1 MNNIRS
7 ILNKNRKMSLALT
20 GLIFALIFVTIILFI
35 VEIQN
40 KVEEGRYIGK
50 ELTPVNTITVS
61 GEGEIYA
68 KPDLSLIDLMVKTE
82 AKTVAAA
89 MELNSQK
96 MNKVIEAVKAMEVVE
111 GDLQTKTFNIY
122 PRYEWQKSELSIFP
136 EGKRVLVGY
145 EVQQELAVKIRNLT
159 KIGSIIQGATEAGAN
174 QIGDLQLLVDKEETF
189 KAQAREEAIQQA
201 KEKAQSLASQ
211 LGVRL
216 GQIIN
221 FQEQAATPYFM
232 SRLYGATPALK
243 ESADVTIPEIEVGE
257 NKIRVEVGI
266 TYELL

>member
-1 MNNIRS
+1 MNNIKS

-20 GLIFALIFVTIILFI
+20 SLIFVLIFVTIVLFI

-50 ELTPVNTITVS
+50 ELIPVNTITIS
-61 GEGEIYA
+61 GEGEVYA

-96 MNKVIEAVKAMEVVE
+96 MNKIIEAVKAREVVE
-111 GDLQTKTFNIY
+111 GDLQTKTFNVY
-122 PRYEWQKSELSIFP
+122 PRYEWQKSESSIFP
-136 EGKRVLVGY
+136 EGERILVGY
-145 EVQQELAVKIRNLT
+145 EVQQELTVKIRDLT
-159 KIGSIIQGATEAGAN
+159 KIGSIIQCATEAGAN
-174 QIGDLQLLVDKEETF
+174 QIGDLQLLVDEEEIF
-189 KAQAREEAIQQA
+189 KTQAREEAIQQA
-201 KEKAQSLASQ
+201 KEKAQNLASQ

-216 GQIIN
+216 GPIVS
-221 FQEQAATPYFM
+221 FREQAATPYFM
-232 SRLYGATPALK
+232 SRLYGAMPTSQ
-243 ESADVTIPEIEVGE
+243 ESTDSIVPEIEIGE